1 MITVTRLEDLGHF
14 RNDWLEARYHF
25 SFSSYQD
32 PARMGW
38 GALRVWNDDT
48 IQPGGGFTPHSHQ
61 DMEIVTYLRQGALTH
76 EDGLGNKGVTRTGDV
91 QVMSAGTGIEHSEF
105 NREDGVTTLF
115 QIWIEPARLAIE
127 PYWETREFPKD
138 TSQGRLHALASGR
151 HGDDGALKI
160 HQDAAVMGATLKPGE
175 EAVHPLPGGRRAYL
189 VPARGR
195 IEING
200 WEASERAGV
209 QVTDEEQIVIKAFT
223 DAEVVLV
230 DIA

>member
-32 PARMGW
+32 PERMGW

-48 IQPGGGFTPHSHQ
+48 IQPGGGFAPHSHR
-61 DMEIVTYLRQGALTH
+61 DMEIVTYLRQGAITH
-76 EDGLGNKGVTRTGDV
+76 
-91 QVMSAGTGIEHSEF
+91 
-105 NREDGVTTLF
+105 EDGVTTLF

-127 PYWETREFPKD
+127 PRWETREFLKD
-138 TSQGRLHALASGR
+138 AGQGRLHALASGR
-151 HGDDGALKI
+151 QDDDGALKI

-189 VPARGR
+189 VPARGS

-200 WEASERAGV
+200 TEAPERAGV
-209 QVTDEEQIVIKAFT
+209 QVTDEEQIVIKALT
-223 DAEVVLV
+223 AAEVVLV
-230 DIA
+230 DVA

>member
-1 MITVTRLEDLGHF
+1 
-14 RNDWLEARYHF
+14 
-25 SFSSYQD
+25 
-32 PARMGW
+32 
-38 GALRVWNDDT
+38 
-48 IQPGGGFTPHSHQ
+48 
-61 DMEIVTYLRQGALTH
+61 
-76 EDGLGNKGVTRTGDV
+76 
-91 QVMSAGTGIEHSEF
+91 MSAGTGIEHSEF
-105 NREDGVTTLF
+105 NREDGITTLF
-115 QIWIEPARLAIE
+115 EIWIEPARSAIE

-138 TSQGRLHALASGR
+138 ASQGRLHTLASGR

-189 VPARGR
+189 VPARGS

-209 QVTDEEQIVIKAFT
+209 QVTDEEQIVIKALT

-230 DIA
+230 DVA